1 MERYRNLLDSFVQQ
15 SRSILRD
22 RLTGIYLHGSAV
34 MGCFHAEKSDIDLVV
49 VIEEEISDRQKRR
62 YMDMV
67 TELNKQAPEKGIE
80 MSIVKKE
87 VCNPFVYPTPFE
99 LHFSIAHLKWYQTD
113 PEDYVKRM
121 KGTDKDLAAH
131 FTIIYHR
138 GRTLYGKE
146 IREVFSEVDEA
157 YYMDSIQNDV
167 ADAEEILINPV
178 YMILNLC
185 RVLAYKKERLI
196 LSKLEGGEWGL
207 TNIPPEYKAL
217 IIGAIKEY
225 QTGNRRTF
233 DEADALAFAR
243 YMLLRTGAEPDERS
257 APCDGSGQ
265 EEGAPCSCNIFS

>member
-34 MGCFHAEKSDIDLVV
+34 MGCFHAEKSDIDLLA
-49 VIEEEISDRQKRR
+49 VIEEEISDQQKRR

-67 TELNKQAPEKGIE
+67 IELNKQAPEKGIE

-87 VCNPFVYPTPFE
+87 VCDPFVYPTPFE

-113 PEDYVKRM
+113 PEDYVERM

-146 IREVFSEVDEA
+146 IREVFSGVDEA
-157 YYMDSIQNDV
+157 YYMDSIQNDI

-207 TNIPPEYKAL
+207 ANIPPKYKDL

-225 QTGNRRTF
+225 QTGNRRTY
-233 DEADALAFAR
+233 DKADALAFAQ
-243 YMLLRTGAEPDERS
+243 YMLLRTGAGPDNPS
-257 APCDGSGQ
+257 VTK
-265 EEGAPCSCNIFS
+265 